1 MMPSRM
7 KNRNK
12 DNVKIIKEL
21 RELIRSR
28 IYLEDIFSTSN
39 QTEIAD
45 NVAFIRLPYQPN
57 SNHPLRANLNPIKS
71 PYHIQFQYS
80 QQVRPLTRGKFY
92 LTHGLH
98 WSFWNSMQDFK
109 YSGAL
114 DIIYILSK
122 EEMKNYR
129 HAHPLL
135 TPRDEPEEEIIAMKW
150 PAYWLG
156 KPYQSNPSL
165 QICSHI
171 HVATGSTQTS
181 AMNELEFTKNF
192 KQLIPIGVTEIVA
205 LNYPNL

>member
-1 MMPSRM
+1 MS
-7 KNRNK
+7 NRK
-12 DNVKIIKEL
+12 WGGDEVKIIKEL
-21 RELIRSR
+21 RELITGR
-28 IYLEDIFSTSN
+28 ISLEDIFSTSN
-39 QTEIAD
+39 QTEISKLQ
-45 NVAFIRLPYQPN
+45 RLPYQPN
-57 SNHPLRANLNPIKS
+57 SNHPLRANLNPINS
-71 PYHIQFQYS
+71 QFHYKTPS
-80 QQVRPLTRGKFY
+80 KQVRSLTRGKFY
-92 LTHGLH
+92 LTHGLP

-129 HAHPLL
+129 HAHPLIN
-135 TPRDEPEEEIIAMKW
+135 PREEPEEEIIAMKW

-156 KPYQSNPSL
+156 QPYPSNPSL

-171 HVATGSTQTS
+171 HIATGSTQTS

>member
-28 IYLEDIFSTSN
+28 IFLEDIFSTSN
-39 QTEIAD
+39 QTERRGLQ
-45 NVAFIRLPYQPN
+45 RLPYQPN
-57 SNHPLRANLNPIKS
+57 SNHPLRANLRPIKGHVYKFF
-71 PYHIQFQYS
+71 PEG
-80 QQVRPLTRGKFY
+80 VGTRRV
-92 LTHGLH
+92 
-98 WSFWNSMQDFK
+98 SR
-109 YSGAL
+109 
-114 DIIYILSK
+114 
-122 EEMKNYR
+122 E
-129 HAHPLL
+129 
-135 TPRDEPEEEIIAMKW
+135 EPEEEIIAMKW

-156 KPYQSNPSL
+156 QPYSSNPSL

-171 HVATGSTQTS
+171 HIATGSTQTS